1 MITLDDISENSR
13 DIAMLVGIDVY
24 LMLVDNFWG
33 SRLYIPTRASID
45 RCVRNRN
52 IKKEFRGDVR
62 EIVKKYKISET
73 HVRNIIK

>member
-24 LMLVDNFWG
+24 LMLVDNFGG
-33 SRLYIPTRASID
+33 SRLYIPTRASVD

-52 IKKEFRGDVR
+52 IKKEYRGDVR
-62 EIVKKYKISET
+62 EMVRKYKISET